1 MGYIHGQNI
10 EGCFRLGSFVQL
22 GHDQIQAISAL
33 QVTVPSFNRIT
44 STGILVYLPGLL
56 CASIPLLGPAQS
68 RTSQTDIMFCAIS
81 AVFSVLV
88 DLIGKDCFRVA
99 SKLAE
104 VLFRYSLEITPLVE
118 VTPARLF
125 QICIALYDGQM
136 KLLAEFRWIWAF
148 SPVNGADKGLL
159 QAHNAIFANVSAVII
174 HLFLLSVYA
183 WNHLKPVLKIPRKF
197 CIWNQTHQ
205 L

>member
-1 MGYIHGQNI
+1 MARILRAASVLAVSSNLDMIRSRPYLR
-10 EGCFRLGSFVQL
+10 FRLPFRPSTALRAQASLYICLASLAPVSPFL
-22 GHDQIQAISAL
+22 GRPRA
-33 QVTVPSFNRIT
+33 
-44 STGILVYLPGLL
+44 
-56 CASIPLLGPAQS
+56 GPV
-68 RTSQTDIMFCAIS
+68 RRIS

-99 SKLAE
+99 SKLTE

-118 VTPARLF
+118 VAPARLF

-159 QAHNAIFANVSAVII
+159 QAHNAIFANVSVVFV